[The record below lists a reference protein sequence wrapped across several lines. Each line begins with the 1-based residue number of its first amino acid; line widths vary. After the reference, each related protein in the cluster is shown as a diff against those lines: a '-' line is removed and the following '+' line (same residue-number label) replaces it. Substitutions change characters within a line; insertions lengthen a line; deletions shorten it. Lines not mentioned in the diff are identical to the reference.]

1 MKDKI
6 FKQILELVKSE
17 ISEIQD
23 YFSIYNILFERKAK
37 EIKTRSYGGY
47 EITQMVGEF
56 NQALN
61 IKSSELLEKIS
72 KVFKELGRKL
82 SAEQYDTLTEK
93 CTNAFATIIDS
104 YKVAFQKEFE
114 LKASLETTLNVSK
127 GRISNKFK
135 EYINSMKK
143 ITNTKIDKALLCA
156 EISTALAGLSLVVS
170 IIAIVF

>member
-1 MKDKI
+1 M
-6 FKQILELVKSE
+6 
-17 ISEIQD
+17 
-23 YFSIYNILFERKAK
+23 FERKAK

-104 YKVAFQKEFE
+104 YKVAFQKKFE
-114 LKASLETTLNVSK
+114 LNASLEITLNVSK

-135 EYINSMKK
+135 EYINSMKI
-143 ITNTKIDKALLCA
+143 ITNTKIDKTLLCA

-170 IIAIVF
+170 IIAVVF